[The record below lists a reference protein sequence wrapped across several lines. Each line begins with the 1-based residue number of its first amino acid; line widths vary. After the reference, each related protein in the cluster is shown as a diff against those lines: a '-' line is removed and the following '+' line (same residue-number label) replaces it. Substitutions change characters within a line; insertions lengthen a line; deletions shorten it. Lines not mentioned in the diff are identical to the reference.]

1 MKLLDNFHLFWPK
14 TFLLL
19 RIGMERET
27 LSLVLISLD
36 TDSHVYQLAAKLRLA
51 IKLENVANVRTRI
64 FKPTPPKID
73 AKMSDMSFHI

>member
-1 MKLLDNFHLFWPK
+1 
-14 TFLLL
+14 
-19 RIGMERET
+19 MERET

-36 TDSHVYQLAAKLRLA
+36 TDSHVYQSAAKLHLA
-51 IKLENVANVRTRI
+51 IKLENVADVRTRI